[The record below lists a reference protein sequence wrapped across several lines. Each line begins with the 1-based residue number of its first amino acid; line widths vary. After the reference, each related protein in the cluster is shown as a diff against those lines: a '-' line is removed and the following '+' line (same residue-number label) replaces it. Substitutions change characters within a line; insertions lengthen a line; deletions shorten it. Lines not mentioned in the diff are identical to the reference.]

1 MTEDLKNKSNLKVRH
16 RNKILTSKFEKVYI
30 PDSSAGLARTHK
42 IIRIEKGKEI
52 LFMKICSQ
60 IRFDAFKNKR
70 ADCQREERRLK
81 RVS

>member
-1 MTEDLKNKSNLKVRH
+1 MCNLKASQRS
-16 RNKILTSKFEKVYI
+16 KTLTSKFEKIYI
-30 PDSSAGLARTHK
+30 PDSSAGLARTHN

-60 IRFDAFKNKR
+60 IRFDDFKNKR
-70 ADCQREERRLK
+70 ADCQREERKLK